1 MLSEADKLLIT
12 AGVCGCLS
20 RVEKTALRILLEESP
35 AAKALYKTAPD
46 SIWPNVMAR
55 VASGPIIVP
64 PIVPNRQGVA
74 GWLPFAVAA
83 SLLVGV
89 TALSYK
95 MFLVPANRNEVADKS
110 SKPIVELQPNRISP
124 PLAANE
130 TTAPAP
136 VFVGPPKPDT
146 VVAMAPL
153 PSELAPK
160 PRIIGRQ
167 APFTAAVPDPTVFT
181 TIDARLPV
189 LFPIADAADAEVIRK
204 VKAEFAAGNAI
215 RIDLFAKDT
224 LKAADQFAAAVRAGH
239 TTLAVDGITQM
250 YLKRKLRLAWAVYT
264 ESLAAPDA
272 LAVLNKLAADDAKP
286 GATPVWVAAH
296 LTATST
302 ADGREAKDLFGLDP
316 AAWKK
321 AKTSVKPAEPLTAGT
336 IDQLTAALGKSTP
349 AAVMTTFLP
358 TNLRIPPNLSPQIKQ
373 YFEEKPAKKDG
384 AVPLLVVIRPTS

>member
-35 AAKALYKTAPD
+35 AAKALYTTLCHDRDRLAAVPKQTAPD

-136 VFVGPPKPDT
+136 VFVGPPNWRRNPGSSADRPRSPPRYPT
-146 VVAMAPL
+146 R
-153 PSELAPK
+153 PSS
-160 PRIIGRQ
+160 PR
-167 APFTAAVPDPTVFT
+167 
-181 TIDARLPV
+181 
-189 LFPIADAADAEVIRK
+189 
-204 VKAEFAAGNAI
+204 
-215 RIDLFAKDT
+215 
-224 LKAADQFAAAVRAGH
+224 
-239 TTLAVDGITQM
+239 
-250 YLKRKLRLAWAVYT
+250 
-264 ESLAAPDA
+264 
-272 LAVLNKLAADDAKP
+272 
-286 GATPVWVAAH
+286 
-296 LTATST
+296 
-302 ADGREAKDLFGLDP
+302 
-316 AAWKK
+316 
-321 AKTSVKPAEPLTAGT
+321 
-336 IDQLTAALGKSTP
+336 STP
-349 AAVMTTFLP
+349 DCP
-358 TNLRIPPNLSPQIKQ
+358 SCSRSPMRQTRK
-373 YFEEKPAKKDG
+373 
-384 AVPLLVVIRPTS
+384 